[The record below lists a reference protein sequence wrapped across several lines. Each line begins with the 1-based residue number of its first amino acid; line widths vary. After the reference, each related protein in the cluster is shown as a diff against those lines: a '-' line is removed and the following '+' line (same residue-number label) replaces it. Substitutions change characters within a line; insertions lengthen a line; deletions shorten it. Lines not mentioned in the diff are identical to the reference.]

1 MKKNLKVRQK
11 NREHKLTSNQKQILK
26 WLQQGLTPE
35 QIAKL
40 KGLDK
45 PNSIHNII
53 RKLRSYGYVTKSLK
67 VEELYLKDIPK
78 GAKFRLHAE
87 GFSIKILWKDDNYY
101 KLLKAKNNDI
111 RDNNKI
117 ELYENR
123 LTIYSNKDFWGAEV
137 EDCFIESSKY
147 WNKFIKC
154 LENDYN
160 IILIKE
166 RNTKIYKFRQH
177 LADVRNPLAK
187 QFIEQ
192 HEHFEVRD
200 DKGDLRLIIDN
211 SFIPE
216 FEAVSNRYCKEDM
229 QRVVDFNKDLVLH
242 PESLNLSDLTTLC
255 KSTSLNLNQVSR
267 QLDEVTKALQVSI
280 TLNSNLIKMVT
291 PNREEFNDQHEYGGY
306 FM

>member
-1 MKKNLKVRQK
+1 MKKNFKVRQK
-11 NREHKLTSNQKQILK
+11 NKGHNLTGNQKQILK

-45 PNSIHNII
+45 PNSIYNTI
-53 RKLRSYGYVTKSLK
+53 RKLKNYGYVTKSLN
-67 VEELYLKDIPK
+67 VEQQYLKDIPK

-87 GFSIKILWKDDNYY
+87 AFSIKILYKDDYY
-101 KLLKAKNNDI
+101 YNLLKVKNNDI
-111 RDNNKI
+111 KDSNKI
-117 ELYENR
+117 ELYKNR
-123 LTIYSNKDFWGAEV
+123 LVIYFNKDFWGKEV
-137 EDCFIESSKY
+137 EECFVRSSEY
-147 WNKFIKC
+147 FTMFLRR

-177 LADVRNPLAK
+177 LADVRNPIAK

-192 HEHFEVRD
+192 HEHFEIRD

-211 SFIPE
+211 SFVPE
-216 FEAVSNRYCKEDM
+216 FEAVNNKYCREDM
-229 QRVVDFNKDLVLH
+229 QRVVDFNKDLVLN
-242 PESLNLSDLTTLC
+242 PESLNLSELTTLC
-255 KSTSLNLNQVSR
+255 KSTALNLNQVSR
-267 QLDEVTKALQVSI
+267 QLDEVTKSLQISI
-280 TLNSNLIKMVT
+280 TLNSNLIKMMT
-291 PNREEFNDQHEYGGY
+291 PKQEDFKDKHDYGSY